1 MIQKFQYHVSRLS
14 EYHFEVFSRV
24 LAEGYIVPS
33 ICRKFLLL
41 ITELLHVKQSSKPFK
56 IYSTGGI
63 LVDRFNEIDFTVSK
77 PDLLSMLG
85 NMLTVSKLK

>member
-1 MIQKFQYHVSRLS
+1 MWSLHCTINLQ
-14 EYHFEVFSRV
+14 E
-24 LAEGYIVPS
+24 IS
-33 ICRKFLLL
+33 IINNR
-41 ITELLHVKQSSKPFK
+41 IIHVKQSSKPFK

-85 NMLTVSKLK
+85 NMLTVLKLK